1 MLLTLI
7 KIMYSA
13 RCLEQSGCPDL
24 FHGTPISYDRNKCHW
39 ISVSESDLV
48 VSPKKI
54 QDSC

>member
-7 KIMYSA
+7 KMMYSA

-48 VSPKKI
+48 VSPKKL